1 MKKSILKRLVSGAV
15 SAFLTM
21 TAVMPAAGSA
31 ANPDYQETFKKD
43 GYDYELWNQY
53 SQGTTRFDAG
63 SNGTYSCQWS
73 GIHNVLFRAGKKWN
87 DNPRWD
93 SLDGI
98 AVDYACEYNP
108 SGNSYLCIYGWT
120 VDPLVEYY
128 ICDTYGSWRP
138 PGDGFQKMGLIK
150 VDGGT
155 YEVYSGEHDGPSIDP
170 NVNHF
175 KQYWSVRV
183 DSDLRSEG
191 TITVSD
197 HFKAWEQYNMK
208 MGGLH
213 EVALNVEGWESSG
226 TANVTKNALRIGDGS
241 GGDDPTIIDDKPG
254 EVTAQPDENGCY
266 FTSSFDSGKDKWT
279 SRGETV
285 LSNDTKNYYD
295 GGSSLYVSG
304 RTEDWNGAALSLP
317 TDAFVAGNTYS
328 ISLAALQK
336 SGSVQPMKLT
346 LEYTDAS
353 GKKNYSTVAEA
364 DVNSGE
370 WTKIENKSYTIP
382 TGASGLL
389 LYAEATDPTIDFW
402 IDSAIGAVEGTASS
416 VVTGS
421 GTVEG
426 KTSQVTEKPTEA
438 PTQAPTEQP
447 TTVTPV
453 TNRVWGDAN
462 LDNNV
467 SISDA
472 VSILQYMANGEKYPL
487 EGEALINADVYKH
500 GDGITG
506 NDAGSIQ
513 KYDAGA
519 ISSLPESYKD
529 GVKPEDTPSPST
541 PSTTVPDTQDVSG
554 EGKIYSISFDNAAD
568 IEAQGDVVIALD
580 KDNYYSDGSSAKV
593 SGRSDSWQGVAKTL
607 GNDFSA
613 GKSYSFSAAVMQASG
628 SPVGFALTL
637 QYNDETGKAHY
648 DNITSATAKSGEWT
662 KIENASFKIPA
673 GASDMKVYVETP
685 ESKTDYYVDDLVLAH
700 DGTKSS
706 VVTGKGV
713 VTAKAPEKPAAKDG
727 VDISW
732 IDPSK
737 PMVAISFD
745 DGAKGTDPGS
755 PSMRIIN
762 AIADAGFHS
771 TFFYVGDWTNDSNK
785 GEVQY
790 AYSKGMEIA
799 NHSTTHPKL
808 TEKSESEIRSEFD
821 TTHAKLKSII
831 GAEPSK
837 MMRLPYLNCDSKV
850 QSVLND
856 VALITCKIDTGD
868 WNKASTQDIISKI
881 TNAMN
886 DGSLKNSIVLCHET
900 YDTTAEAMEYLA
912 PYLKSQGWQIVTI
925 SEMFAVNGK
934 ELKGGTV
941 YTSCN

>member
-1 MKKSILKRLVSGAV
+1 MKKSIFKRLVSGAV
-15 SAFLTM
+15 SAFLTL
-21 TAVMPAAGSA
+21 TAVMPATSLAEP
-31 ANPDYQETFKKD
+31 PDYQETFKKD

-53 SQGTTRFDAG
+53 GQGTTKFEAG
-63 SNGTYSCQWS
+63 SNGTYSCEWN
-73 GIHNVLFRAGKKWN
+73 GIHNILFRAGKKW
-87 DNPRWD
+87 DANPKWD
-93 SLDGI
+93 TLDGI
-98 AVDYACEYNP
+98 AVDYACDYHPN
-108 SGNSYLCIYGWT
+108 GNSYLCIYGWT

-138 PGDGFQKMGLIK
+138 PGDNFQKMGLIQ

-170 NVNHF
+170 NVTHF

-197 HFKAWEQYNMK
+197 HFKAWEQYGMQ

-213 EVALNVEGWESSG
+213 EVALNVEGWQSSG
-226 TANVTKNALRIGDGS
+226 KANVTQNDLRIGDGG
-241 GGDDPTIIDDKPG
+241 GGDPVIVDDKPG
-254 EVTAQPDENGCY
+254 EITATPDENGCY
-266 FTSSFDSGKDKWT
+266 FTSDFEGGKDKW
-279 SRGETV
+279 SARGETT
-285 LSNDTKNYYD
+285 LTNDTKNYYS
-295 GGSSLYVSG
+295 GSSSLHVTG
-304 RTEDWNGAALSLP
+304 RTKDWNGAALSLP

-336 SGSVQPMKLT
+336 SGSSQPMKLT

-353 GKKNYSTVAEA
+353 GKTNYSTVAEA

-370 WTKIENKSYTIP
+370 WTKIENTSYTIP

-389 LYAEATDPTIDFW
+389 LYIEATDPEIDFY
-402 IDSAIGAVEGTASS
+402 IDTAIGAVEGTKSS
-416 VVTGS
+416 VVTGK

-426 KTSQVTEKPTEA
+426 KTSEVTDAPTEA
-438 PTQAPTEQP
+438 PTETPTS
-447 TTVTPV
+447 TPE
-453 TNRVWGDAN
+453 TSDRLWGDAN
-462 LDNNV
+462 LDGKV
-467 SISDA
+467 SISDS
-472 VSILQYMANGEKYPL
+472 VRILQYIANRSKYNL
-487 EGEALINADVYKH
+487 EGEALLNADVYNN
-500 GDGITG
+500 GDGVTG
-506 NDAGSIQ
+506 NDAAAIQ
-513 KYDAGA
+513 RYDAG
-519 ISSLPESYKD
+519 ITKSLPESYMD
-529 GVKPEDTPSPST
+529 GKAPETSDSPAEEDVNPS
-541 PSTTVPDTQDVSG
+541 QDS
-554 EGKIYSISFDNAAD
+554 IYSISFDNAAS
-568 IEAQGDVVIALD
+568 IESQGDVTIEID
-580 KDNYYSDGSSAKV
+580 KDNYYSGNSSAKV
-593 SGRSDSWQGVAKTL
+593 SGRTDTWQGVAKTL

-628 SPVGFALTL
+628 SSTEFALTL
-637 QYNDETGKAHY
+637 QYNDENGKAHY
-648 DNITSATAKSGEWT
+648 DNITSVTAKSGEWT
-662 KIENASFKIPA
+662 KIENTSFKIPEN
-673 GASDMKVYVETP
+673 ASDMKVYIETP
-685 ESKTDYYVDDLVLAH
+685 ESKIDYYVDDFMGAH
-700 DGTKSS
+700 ENTKSS

-713 VTAKAPEKPAAKDG
+713 VTAKAPEINSTAKEG

-745 DGAKGTDPGS
+745 DGAKGTDPTS

-808 TEKSESEIRSEFD
+808 SEKSEAEIRSEFD

-837 MMRLPYLNCDSKV
+837 IMRLPYLNYDAKV

-856 VALITCKIDTGD
+856 VALITCSVDTGD
-868 WNKASTQDIISKI
+868 WNKATTQDIISKI
-881 TNAMN
+881 TGAMN
-886 DGSLKNSIVLCHET
+886 DGSLKNAIVLCHET

-912 PYLKSQGWQIVTI
+912 PYLKSQGWQIVTV
-925 SEMFAVNGK
+925 SELFAVNGK

-941 YTSCN
+941 YSKCN